1 MSSSPGARLVAAL
14 LAFAALPSL
23 AAQPAHAPV
32 PMKAPTAAEI
42 AAKWPKP
49 VTRYDNAPLAWRDFL
64 QQARAADASKDP
76 LQRCLA
82 FPDFPDNQWPA
93 QAAAQYCDWNFGP
106 RPTLAD
112 IRKLLDAG
120 DVQGL
125 DKRYAELQ
133 ALHQGHADF
142 SERIHSAI
150 DIFDS
155 SYESGA
161 LSKRWLELAPDSP
174 YAMAARGNF
183 YMRLGWSAR
192 GGKWMRDTPKE
203 QVEQMEAHFAKAI
216 EMFKGALAKEPR
228 LMPAHSGLINIG
240 TNGGLDEDALFAAA
254 VKADP
259 GCTDL
264 MEERMRAL
272 EPRWGGSYQAMDA
285 LDRQLL
291 PMLAAR
297 PLLSLARHDPYYDR
311 QDIFYRAEQYDN
323 ALTAILP
330 ALPLTPHAAVYERAA
345 AAMLRKK
352 DATDEDRWRELAYL
366 VAASRFRPGEHW
378 VALERGRLFLL
389 LANDPEGAVAS
400 LAHAIELEP
409 EDAYAHYLTGASFGR
424 LGRFD
429 DAEREYLLGRKDPDD
444 EAIRRDSLIELT
456 ELLAR
461 AGLRERARQYAIQA
475 AREYPADPRALYAY
489 AYSFT
494 YLRAPSN
501 DLRAAMEKFIA
512 AAEASK
518 DPRWDKALAEMRKN
532 LAELKAS
539 VIKAGG
545 TW

>member
-49 VTRYDNAPLAWRDFL
+49 VTRYENAPLAWRDFL

-183 YMRLGWSAR
+183 YMRIDYA
-192 GGKWMRDTPKE
+192 KYPQATRDLLAE
-203 QVEQMEAHFAKAI
+203 ILRIQQQGDRAKAEAFI
-216 EMFKGALAKEPR
+216 
-228 LMPAHSGLINIG
+228 
-240 TNGGLDEDALFAAA
+240 
-254 VKADP
+254 
-259 GCTDL
+259 
-264 MEERMRAL
+264 
-272 EPRWGGSYQAMDA
+272 
-285 LDRQLL
+285 
-291 PMLAAR
+291 
-297 PLLSLARHDPYYDR
+297 
-311 QDIFYRAEQYDN
+311 AEWTKWD
-323 ALTAILP
+323 P
-330 ALPLTPHAAVYERAA
+330 ALHEVIA
-345 AAMLRKK
+345 KQ
-352 DATDEDRWRELAYL
+352 
-366 VAASRFRPGEHW
+366 
-378 VALERGRLFLL
+378 
-389 LANDPEGAVAS
+389 
-400 LAHAIELEP
+400 I
-409 EDAYAHYLTGASFGR
+409 
-424 LGRFD
+424 
-429 DAEREYLLGRKDPDD
+429 
-444 EAIRRDSLIELT
+444 RDSLQFRYSLYT
-456 ELLAR
+456 Y
-461 AGLRERARQYAIQA
+461 G
-475 AREYPADPRALYAY
+475 ALG
-489 AYSFT
+489 
-494 YLRAPSN
+494 
-501 DLRAAMEKFIA
+501 E
-512 AAEASK
+512 
-518 DPRWDKALAEMRKN
+518 
-532 LAELKAS
+532 
-539 VIKAGG
+539 
-545 TW
+545 